1 MPKLIID
8 ADDFGLSKAINHGII
23 ESYKTG
29 ITTSTLLMPNLE
41 TAEHAIALAKDHP
54 DLFIGQHTN
63 FLLGKPCADP
73 AEIPSLVDENGNSIV
88 PNTTGLTQK
97 SNSNTKMC
105 ERKRLLKWN
114 SSKS

>member
-41 TAEHAIALAKDHP
+41 TAEHAITLAKDHP

-63 FLLGKPCADP
+63 
-73 AEIPSLVDENGNSIV
+73 SYSENRARIRRKSRHLSTKTGNFIV
-88 PNTTGLTQK
+88 LNTTGLTQ
-97 SNSNTKMC
+97 N
-105 ERKRLLKWN
+105 
-114 SSKS
+114 

>member
-41 TAEHAIALAKDHP
+41 TAEHA
-54 DLFIGQHTN
+54 
-63 FLLGKPCADP
+63 
-73 AEIPSLVDENGNSIV
+73 
-88 PNTTGLTQK
+88 
-97 SNSNTKMC
+97 
-105 ERKRLLKWN
+105 
-114 SSKS
+114 

>member
-41 TAEHAIALAKDHP
+41 TAEHGVHLAKDHP

-63 FLLGKPCADP
+63 FLLGKPCANP
-73 AEIPSLVDENGNSIV
+73 AENPITRRHKWQVSSFQILPRQSRCEIPV
-88 PNTTGLTQK
+88 
-97 SNSNTKMC
+97 
-105 ERKRLLKWN
+105 
-114 SSKS
+114 